1 MSLFKKNYLKKL
13 RADLVKESG
22 GDISDEDWNK
32 IIENVERPIIKKL
45 KEEMPKAIAFAMFEV
60 AEKGDLIIEIDGVDL
75 GAKIRQLRKQ
85 KLEEIKKITKRGNMY
100 YCTECNGG
108 HRKNSTIGL
117 EHECYKFVRDIQRKS
132 QWKRVG
138 RNRLENK

>member
-1 MSLFKKNYLKKL
+1 MSLFKKRWLKEL
-13 RADLVKESG
+13 RDDLVKEAG
-22 GDISDEDWNK
+22 GDISDEAWNK
-32 IIENVERPIIKKL
+32 VIEKVERPIIEKL
-45 KEEMPKAIAFAMFEV
+45 KKELPKAIGFIMCKI

-75 GAKIRQLRKQ
+75 GAKIRQLRKE
-85 KLEEIKKITKRGNMY
+85 KLEEIKKIMKRGNMY
-100 YCTECNGG
+100 YCTECNRG

-117 EHECYKFVRDIQRKS
+117 EHECYKFVRDV